1 MVLRRIVQTLLPMG
15 KIVPY
20 KNTELSTRFIRQV
33 RRLSDTPSL
42 IQLIAADAGYLM
54 LCWVI
59 VSESSQTKEEFI
71 GSIKKVCRIQGLDFH
86 LLQEKLTP
94 VARAL
99 GLTLSSNAQLDYY
112 NILGISSEADISE
125 IKKAFREKVYE
136 VHPDTS
142 ATGHGDSEKFVEL
155 NTAYQTLL
163 DPALRK
169 HYNLSRQ
176 NLNRWHEIPL
186 QAPITDRMGRAVFVF
201 QLFALLIVLVLG
213 ILVFDFL
220 FP

>member
-1 MVLRRIVQTLLPMG
+1 MKSVGINL
-15 KIVPY
+15 Y
-20 KNTELSTRFIRQV
+20 KNTELLTRFIRQV
-33 RRLSDTPSL
+33 RLLSDTPSL

-54 LCWVI
+54 VCRAI
-59 VSESSQTKEEFI
+59 VGDASQTKEEFI
-71 GSIKKVCRIQGLDFH
+71 RSIKTVCRIQGLDFH
-86 LLQEKLTP
+86 LLQQKLTP
-94 VARAL
+94 VARVL

-112 NILGISSEADISE
+112 DLLGISSEADTSE
-125 IKKAFREKVYE
+125 IKKAFREKAYE

-142 ATGHGDSEKFVEL
+142 AKGHRDSEKFVEL
-155 NTAYQTLL
+155 IAAYQTLR
-163 DPALRK
+163 DPLLRK

-201 QLFALLIVLVLG
+201 QLMALIIVLVLG

-220 FP
+220 VP